1 MAGWASGFQ
10 AGAQLGRSL
19 IDTYQQAREQ
29 RLIQEAQGLKPVE
42 VPGAQYSPEEQ
53 AREAAIAQ
61 QQAMQGAQALG
72 LTPEEAPEFVA
83 RMPVQAPTQAPSRW
97 QLGEQTM
104 YRAPTEQEVTRAR
117 NEAIARA
124 IELRNP
130 MAAAEM
136 RRGLAREAR
145 EEETYQYNVGQRAGM
160 EGEAATRRRG
170 LEATVTKQERDL
182 EREQRAEAGK
192 TLLYARLKD
201 NPNLTSADLG
211 QIAAESG
218 ADVAAINQAYLN
230 FNNVDEVT
238 YKRGVTQRVREM
250 KKAAVDVP
258 TFNKYLSSKLSALDP
273 NPNDDVYP
281 QVVQTKNG
289 MQVMYGNVPLP
300 GWGTYKNFDELVAA
314 AEFRLNEDVVGGLKL
329 TADLRTKEAQ
339 AEENKARAGLLG
351 AQAGRVREMPTEK
364 GIAPEYVATLN
375 DINVRMGEA
384 QARGDTK
391 EVQRLMGEYQ
401 RTQSIALSA
410 IGKVMPLTIGVQAPP
425 EMTKAQEDRY
435 KELIKTDR
443 WARLSPGQ
451 RAAELQAA
459 GIPPA
464 AAGIQSRG
472 EAAEIYQQERPTPSK
487 TAPPPSTAPAPAA
500 APARTREAQP
510 NPYFN
515 TRGERIANPPPGAPS
530 LLESTVV
537 PAVGLVAE
545 RVGQF
550 ATDSQRRYLQSKVA
564 AGTASPGELIQARRL
579 GLIQ

>member
-19 IDTYQQAREQ
+19 IDTYQQARER
-29 RLIQEAQGLKPVE
+29 RLIGEAQGLKPVE

-97 QLGEQTM
+97 QLGEQTL

-339 AEENKARAGLLG
+339 AEENKARAVALRREPREPRGPANPYMQKLEAFKAIAGRDPTEQERAVMFGLERPE
-351 AQAGRVREMPTEK
+351 AQPKPMSMNEIMARAEKLVGKPVMTADGRVRLGADNKPMRYTQEMAVAEVRAQNALGTMPGPAAGDQGLPLLPPDFNPRT
-364 GIAPEYVATLN
+364 APRAT
-375 DINVRMGEA
+375 G
-384 QARGDTK
+384 
-391 EVQRLMGEYQ
+391 
-401 RTQSIALSA
+401 
-410 IGKVMPLTIGVQAPP
+410 LT
-425 EMTKAQEDRY
+425 
-435 KELIKTDR
+435 
-443 WARLSPGQ
+443 SP
-451 RAAELQAA
+451 QAA
-459 GIPPA
+459 PVAGYVTEYTPA
-464 AAGIQSRG
+464 AY
-472 EAAEIYQQERPTPSK
+472 ETWL
-487 TAPPPSTAPAPAA
+487 T
-500 APARTREAQP
+500 
-510 NPYFN
+510 
-515 TRGERIANPPPGAPS
+515 
-530 LLESTVV
+530 
-537 PAVGLVAE
+537 
-545 RVGQF
+545 
-550 ATDSQRRYLQSKVA
+550 
-564 AGTASPGELIQARRL
+564 QARRWGDRTGLEVLKGWMESGQLKETQRREVMDVL
-579 GLIQ
+579 GNR